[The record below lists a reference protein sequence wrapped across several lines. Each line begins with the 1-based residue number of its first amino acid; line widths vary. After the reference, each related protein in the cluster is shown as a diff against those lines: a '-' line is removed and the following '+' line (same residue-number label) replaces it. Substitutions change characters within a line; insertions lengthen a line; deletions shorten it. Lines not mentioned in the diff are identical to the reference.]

1 MIQPNSSH
9 FHAGKA
15 ARQAGKICMNTDARL
30 SLQSREEWYAGWNH
44 QDALMRGQPDAELV
58 TQNEDFFA
66 DLRRELRGARP

>member
-1 MIQPNSSH
+1 
-9 FHAGKA
+9 
-15 ARQAGKICMNTDARL
+15 MNTDARL